1 MRTAGAQSNL
11 VLLQRAGRLQAAS
24 ADAAAAF
31 PPGFSWDA
39 DDKDSATAQ
48 AVSAGDA
55 GAPGDDDGTEGS
67 DDEDAGA
74 TAADDVDGNDND
86 LDNERDVND
95 LETLNAECES
105 EEDLEDPA
113 NAHFAFAT
121 SCDSDGD
128 DQDG

>member
-1 MRTAGAQSNL
+1 ML
-11 VLLQRAGRLQAAS
+11 HCL
-24 ADAAAAF
+24 AAAL
-31 PPGFSWDA
+31 PTHA
-39 DDKDSATAQ
+39 DTRNTLQCASFHIQLESKPAIENDHAD
-48 AVSAGDA
+48 VMR
-55 GAPGDDDGTEGS
+55 
-67 DDEDAGA
+67 AGA

-105 EEDLEDPA
+105 EEDSEDPA